1 MTSDF
6 AQLNWTSISLL
17 MIQIYF
23 YAGKSLTQIES
34 VINAELAHVETWLS
48 ANKLSLNI
56 IKSNFV
62 IFHPSQ
68 KKKNFNICLSIK
80 SKSLKEE
87 NYVQYLGVMLDSR
100 LNWKVHVTH
109 IMKKIKRNIGLI
121 SKLRYYVNINTLVGL
136 YYALIYPFLT
146 YSLIVWGST
155 Y

>member
-1 MTSDF
+1 MVYHKGQFLVLYYFFYILMTSDF
-6 AQLNWTSISLL
+6 ARLNWTSISLL

-68 KKKNFNICLSIK
+68 KKKRISIFAC
-80 SKSLKEE
+80 
-87 NYVQYLGVMLDSR
+87 Q
-100 LNWKVHVTH
+100 
-109 IMKKIKRNIGLI
+109 
-121 SKLRYYVNINTLVGL
+121 
-136 YYALIYPFLT
+136 
-146 YSLIVWGST
+146 
-155 Y
+155 